1 MKFDGVEF
9 RAVRDLSHLSDDTLK
24 RMAKTGVSPRDV
36 YGEIL
41 EGHHHLQKYH
51 REPGAFVVEIPNP
64 LHRSSNI
71 NQHPLGNKGGL
82 GSNTAERQ
90 DWNKLRKTF
99 NKKHAQTELK
109 RRGAHE

>member
-51 REPGAFVVEIPNP
+51 RDNGSFIVQIPES
-64 LHRSSNI
+64 LHSTKNI
-71 NQHPLGNKGGL
+71 NQHPLGRNGGL
-82 GSNTAERQ
+82 GSNTLERK
-90 DWNKLRKTF
+90 DWEKLRPSI
-99 NKKHAQTELK
+99 NKELAKTELM
-109 RRGAHE
+109 RRGIL